1 LSRPLDPPIGA
12 SLGRIALRRVAV
24 EARGPDALF
33 DAMAR
38 MAARLASAARDDR
51 AAPEAPAS

>member
-1 LSRPLDPPIGA
+1 MSRPLDPPIGA

-24 EARGPDALF
+24 EAPGSDAYF

-38 MAARLASAARDDR
+38 MAARLATAARDER
-51 AAPEAPAS
+51 RAPEAPAS